1 MFKKIIHFFYRLFHH
16 STYTMS
22 PSGDCLAHYIINKY
36 INETEPDNYIDHYE
50 QVIYNFEPHIL
61 IYDYF
66 NEILESEIE
75 TNSEKYKEVLHY
87 LAALYTL
94 IVLIYATKDSDKI
107 YLSLI
112 QDERIREMI
121 QYIQK
126 RVI

>member
-1 MFKKIIHFFYRLFHH
+1 MFKKIIHFFYRLSHR
-16 STYTMS
+16 STYAMS
-22 PSGDCLAHYIINKY
+22 PSGDCLARYIINKY
-36 INETEPDNYIDHYE
+36 INKTESNNYIDHYE
-50 QVIYNFEPHIL
+50 QAIYNFEPHIL
-61 IYDYF
+61 VYDYF
-66 NEILESEIE
+66 NDILKSETE
-75 TNSEKYKEVLHY
+75 TNPEKYEEVLHY
-87 LAALYTL
+87 LAALYTF